1 MGEDST
7 MSNNVYSELVT
18 AMKHLTKKTIASTQ
32 PMNFVFGTVTSV
44 KPLQITI
51 GQKLVL
57 GDEFLILTNAVRD
70 HSVDITVNWTTENE
84 QGHVHGNGNKGS
96 DTTVSTEPHKHD
108 IKGRKKITI
117 HNGLTIGEKVL
128 LLRAQGGQDYIVID
142 RVDEIPTTGEGS

>member
-1 MGEDST
+1 MRQNNIYGDLAQLLKTFTRNT
-7 MSNNVYSELVT
+7 M
-18 AMKHLTKKTIASTQ
+18 AATQ
-32 PMNFVFGTVTSV
+32 PTDFVFGTVISDN
-44 KPLQITI
+44 PLQISV
-51 GQKLVL
+51 GQTMVL

-96 DTTVSTEPHKHD
+96 DTTASTEPHKHD

-128 LLRAQGGQDYIVID
+128 LLRAQGGQNYIVID
-142 RVDEIPTTGEGS
+142 RVDEIITTGEGS